1 MTTEKPS
8 SSPALQA
15 LKDRL
20 EQWRSTRNRG
30 RGRIPEAIW
39 DEATNLALHHGVSRV
54 STRLRLGYDAL
65 KRRVDTRGQEAT
77 LPSPPSAG
85 PAFLEVAGIPSSP
98 SPPGCLLELENGS
111 GCKLTIR
118 LEGPPSFDLVALTK
132 AFWGGRP

>member
-85 PAFLEVAGIPSSP
+85 PAFLEVAGIRSSP
-98 SPPGCLLELENGS
+98 SPGGWWRS
-111 GCKLTIR
+111 S
-118 LEGPPSFDLVALTK
+118 PSP
-132 AFWGGRP
+132 R